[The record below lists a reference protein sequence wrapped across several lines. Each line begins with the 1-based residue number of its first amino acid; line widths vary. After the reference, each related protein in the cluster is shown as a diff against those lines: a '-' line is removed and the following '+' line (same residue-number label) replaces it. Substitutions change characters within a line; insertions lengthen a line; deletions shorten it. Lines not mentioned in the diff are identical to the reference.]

1 MIIIKSSKEIEAMRE
16 AGKIVAYT
24 HNVLKEAIKPGIST
38 LELDQIAEKTIAKHG
53 AIPSFK
59 GYGGFPGSIC
69 ASINE
74 EVVHGIPS
82 KKRILTEGDIISV
95 DIGALKNGFHG
106 DAARTHPVGNT
117 SEEALKLIEVTRGS
131 FYAGLEFCRL
141 GFRLSDI
148 SHAVQEHIEKHG
160 FSVVRDYVGHGIG
173 ANLHEDPQ
181 IPNYGPPGK
190 GPRLMEGMV
199 LAIEPM
205 VNIGTYD
212 VKVLQDDWT
221 VITRDKKLSA
231 HYEHTL
237 VITKDA
243 PEILTSLE

>member
-1 MIIIKSSKEIEAMRE
+1 M
-16 AGKIVAYT
+16 
-24 HNVLKEAIKPGIST
+24 
-38 LELDQIAEKTIAKHG
+38 
-53 AIPSFK
+53 
-59 GYGGFPGSIC
+59 
-69 ASINE
+69 
-74 EVVHGIPS
+74 
-82 KKRILTEGDIISV
+82 
-95 DIGALKNGFHG
+95 
-106 DAARTHPVGNT
+106 
-117 SEEALKLIEVTRGS
+117 
-131 FYAGLEFCRL
+131 
-141 GFRLSDI
+141 SDI

-173 ANLHEDPQ
+173 TSLHEDPQ

-221 VITRDKKLSA
+221 VITKDKKLSA
-231 HYEHTL
+231 HYEHT
-237 VITKDA
+237 VAITKDG